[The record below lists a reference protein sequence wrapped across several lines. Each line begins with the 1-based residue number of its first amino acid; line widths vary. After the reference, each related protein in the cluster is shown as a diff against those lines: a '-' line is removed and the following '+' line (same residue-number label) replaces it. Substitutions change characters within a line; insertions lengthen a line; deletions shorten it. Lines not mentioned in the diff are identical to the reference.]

1 MQHCAPIILNATS
14 RLLNSLFPT
23 RLQLLSLI
31 AAWPRMTQPRPANRF
46 PNLPVANR
54 RALTGHQRA
63 NAESHIRQGLISMIL
78 PLEALP
84 LLHILTVLL
93 AGAIGFYLLH
103 RFAQ

>member
-1 MQHCAPIILNATS
+1 M
-14 RLLNSLFPT
+14 
-23 RLQLLSLI
+23 
-31 AAWPRMTQPRPANRF
+31 
-46 PNLPVANR
+46 V
-54 RALTGHQRA
+54 
-63 NAESHIRQGLISMIL
+63 L